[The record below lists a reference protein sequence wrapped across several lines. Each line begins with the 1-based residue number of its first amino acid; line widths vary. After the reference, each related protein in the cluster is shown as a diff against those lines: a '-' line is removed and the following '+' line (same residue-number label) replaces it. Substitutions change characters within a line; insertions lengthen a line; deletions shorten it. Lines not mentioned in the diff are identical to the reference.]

1 MKKLGITLLILIGL
15 FILAVIIVAIVDPEM
30 ATDTDTEAP
39 ASRPGPATT
48 KPEPEPESEPE
59 PEPGLV
65 TEEMITDVRIYATYD
80 CKLRIEAQA
89 KYTHEWTDGFL
100 NSAFTRYSTTRTAE
114 GYITI
119 GGDKLY
125 FTNGFGA
132 KVPMVYTCTVDPG
145 NNYRVIEVSVTER

>member
-30 ATDTDTEAP
+30 ATDTDTDTEAP

-48 KPEPEPESEPE
+48 KPEPE